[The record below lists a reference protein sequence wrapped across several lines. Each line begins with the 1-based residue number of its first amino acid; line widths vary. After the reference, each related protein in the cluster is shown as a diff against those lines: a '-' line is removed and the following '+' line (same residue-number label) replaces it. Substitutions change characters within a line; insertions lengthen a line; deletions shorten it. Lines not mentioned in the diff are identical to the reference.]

1 MNDSIITTT
10 RSIRYFNMVNYCDVV
25 VDLQSG
31 DTGKGKVTHSL
42 LSGGQY
48 DLVLRYNGGSN
59 AGHTIYHN
67 GEKIVTHQVPAGVLY
82 GIKSLIGIGCVVNTD
97 KLEEEIKMLNSHGI
111 NTDGLIFVDKRAH
124 VVLKD
129 YIDEDNKDTTIGTT
143 KQGIGPA
150 YRSKYGRTGVR
161 IGDTSEWCRN
171 SFTIVDSIDLLDGA
185 RVLAEGAQGFDL
197 DIDWGDYPY
206 VTSSHCTVGSVC
218 LNGIS
223 PRKIRKVFGV
233 AKAYETYVG
242 TKDFGMDCEELLK
255 IQITGQEF
263 GATTGRPRKC
273 NWINLDKLSYA
284 AKVNDITN
292 LIVNKIDVLD
302 QVGAYTYIKDSQKH
316 DAGSRLGLVDAII
329 KSMPNN
335 VNVTM
340 SDSPHSLNI
349 SHQLNINTYM

>member
-1 MNDSIITTT
+1 
-10 RSIRYFNMVNYCDVV
+10 MVNYCDVV

-42 LSGGQY
+42 LSSGQY

-67 GEKIVTHQVPAGVLY
+67 DKKIVTHQVPAGVFY
-82 GIKSLIGIGCVVNTD
+82 GIKSLIGIGCVVNIE
-97 KLEEEIKMLNSHGI
+97 KLEEEIEMLNAQGI

-124 VVLKD
+124 IVQPEH
-129 YIDEDNKDTTIGTT
+129 IREDNNDTAIGTT

-161 IGDTSEWCRN
+161 IGDVRSWHHGYFRV
-171 SFTIVDSIDLLDGA
+171 VDSVNLLDGA

-218 LNGIS
+218 LNGVS

-242 TKDFGMDCEELLK
+242 TKDFGMDCEELQK
-255 IQITGQEF
+255 IQIVGQEF
-263 GATTGRPRKC
+263 GSTTGRPRKC

-284 AKVNDITN
+284 ARVNDITN
-292 LIVNKIDVLD
+292 LIVNKIDVLEEVGCFVYIRD
-302 QVGAYTYIKDSQKH
+302 SNKYQVET
-316 DAGSRLGLVDAII
+316 RLDLIDVII
-329 KSMPNN
+329 KSMPSN
-335 VNVTM
+335 VRVTM
-340 SDSPHSLNI
+340 SDSPHSINF
-349 SHQLNINTYM
+349 SSSLNINTYM